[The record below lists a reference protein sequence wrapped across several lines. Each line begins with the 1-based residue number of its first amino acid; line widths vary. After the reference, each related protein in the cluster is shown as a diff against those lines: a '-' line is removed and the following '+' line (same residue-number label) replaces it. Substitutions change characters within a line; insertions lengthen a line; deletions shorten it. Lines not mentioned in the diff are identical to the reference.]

1 MTESQFEGFIA
12 RHEQF
17 VWRRALLLSRGDEAV
32 AEKHAVQ
39 MFVSI
44 WNQMINGTYKS
55 VTLSVMEY
63 IREELA
69 ARD

>member
-1 MTESQFEGFIA
+1 MTESQFEVFIA

-17 VWRRALLLSRGDEAV
+17 VWRRAFPLSIGDVAV
-32 AEKHAVQ
+32 AEKHAVR

-69 ARD
+69 AHD

>member
-1 MTESQFEGFIA
+1 M
-12 RHEQF
+12 
-17 VWRRALLLSRGDEAV
+17 WRRALLLSRGDVAV

-44 WNQMINGTYKS
+44 WNRVINGTYKS

>member
-1 MTESQFEGFIA
+1 MAESQFAEFIEE
-12 RHEQF
+12 HKQF
-17 VWRRALLLSRGDEAV
+17 VWRRALLLSRGDVSV
-32 AEKHAVQ
+32 AEKHAVR
-39 MFVSI
+39 MFVSM

>member
-1 MTESQFEGFIA
+1 MTESQFEWFIA

-17 VWRRALLLSRGDEAV
+17 VWRRALLLSRGDAAV
-32 AEKHAVQ
+32 AEKHAVW

-44 WNQMINGTYKS
+44 WNQMINGIYKS

>member
-1 MTESQFEGFIA
+1 MTESQFEVFIA

-17 VWRRALLLSRGDEAV
+17 VWRRAFLLSTGDAAV
-32 AEKHAVQ
+32 AEKHAVR

-63 IREELA
+63 IREEWA
-69 ARD
+69 AHD

>member
-1 MTESQFEGFIA
+1 MTESQFEWFIA

-32 AEKHAVQ
+32 AEKHAVR

-44 WNQMINGTYKS
+44 WNQMINGIYKS